1 MIVIASVALSV
12 CHPGLIFRGFWN
24 LDRARVDMRGEMV
37 DSVKG
42 KDAVLL
48 SEQGVGVRAA

>member
-24 LDRARVDMRGEMV
+24 LDRARADMRGERV
-37 DSVKG
+37 DLVEG

-48 SEQGVGVRAA
+48 SEQVVGVRAA